1 MPFTRY
7 SKYLF
12 IDDKDLNQNLSTID
26 YIPLGTPLNI
36 NDYYIS
42 NDKVEGYISQE
53 EIEKA
58 IRSPI
63 TKRYNRFFLL
73 HDDETIS
80 EEITDM
86 VIANGDIQKGSQTGQ
101 TRSINIT
108 LLNEKRKVLV
118 GYKNGKGVYEERYL
132 WTPTPYENKL
142 WYFNKIKVV
151 SGIICGD
158 FVYEIDEG
166 IFVMF
171 DPNLKSSEAEETVS
185 LQLYDKFALL
195 DGTIDG
201 KGDIDYEVSLN
212 TPIESAVK
220 QLIRLPR
227 NKMQQPYDFK
237 DLIFPIELR
246 NEKLAYTIKKTG
258 DNSIGELIVEMGKS
272 ISCDVKYD
280 TKGHLILF
288 NSLTDLDYHNRKLAW
303 VFKEGEFTGPSAKIA
318 RSKIKNRVTVKGA
331 NINGILS
338 SATVENTNPLSN
350 YNINSE
356 FGIKGQVIEDSLIA
370 GNFLCRERA
379 RYELKK
385 YAQNYVTI
393 DFQCIYIPHIEPG
406 DIVEWS
412 YPDWGIYNEIFLVN
426 SVSIPNKGEE
436 LMSLSITNINELP
449 L

>member
-12 IDDKDLNQNLSTID
+12 IDDDNFDQNSLTTE
-26 YIPLGTPLNI
+26 IPLGTNLNLT
-36 NDYYIS
+36 DYYVS
-42 NDKVEGYISQE
+42 NEEVLGYIPQD

-58 IRSPI
+58 IRAPI
-63 TKRYNRFFLL
+63 TKRYMRFFLL

-86 VIANGDIQKGSQTGQ
+86 VVANGNIQKGSQTGQ

-142 WYFNKIKVV
+142 WYFNKVKII
-151 SGIICGD
+151 SGIIYGD
-158 FVYEIDEG
+158 FIYEVDEG
-166 IFVMF
+166 IFVIF

-227 NKMQQPYDFK
+227 NVMQQPYDSK
-237 DLIFPIELR
+237 DLIFPNKFL

-258 DNSIGELIVEMGKS
+258 ENSIGELITEIGKS

-280 TKGHLILF
+280 VKGHLNLI
-288 NSLTDLDYHNRKLAW
+288 NSLADLDYHNRKLAW
-303 VFKEGEFTGPSAKIA
+303 IFKEGEFTGPSAKIA

-331 NINGILS
+331 NINGVLS

-356 FGIKGQVIEDSLIA
+356 FGIKGHVIEDSLIS
-370 GNFLCRERA
+370 GDFLCRERA

-393 DFQCIYIPHIEPG
+393 DFQCIYIPHLEPG

-412 YPDWGIYNEIFLVN
+412 YPNWGVYNEIFLVN
-426 SVSIPNKGEE
+426 SVSVPVKSEE